1 MQLKLMVGT
10 TRVARLRIAAAH
22 ALVWLAAKLV
32 RGISLKAVM
41 QERK

>member
-1 MQLKLMVGT
+1 MMVQISLCL

-32 RGISLKAVM
+32 RGISVKAKV
-41 QERK
+41 QG